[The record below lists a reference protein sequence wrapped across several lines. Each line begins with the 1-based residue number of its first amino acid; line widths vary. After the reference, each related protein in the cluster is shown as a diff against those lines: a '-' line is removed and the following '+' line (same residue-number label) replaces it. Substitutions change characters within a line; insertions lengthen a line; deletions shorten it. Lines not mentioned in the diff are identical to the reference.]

1 MASQK
6 VLEHYLAQLRR
17 IEEHREKWCEENVR
31 RHYRDLDKD
40 LKEFLGVQ
48 YAELAE
54 NDQLTYEILHQK
66 GQYARFIEEVE
77 QRINKFTPQASQD
90 IKNTVQLT
98 YKKCFEGMVDAVE
111 KSKDYEQL
119 KVNLEGVRAV
129 TPDVVR
135 NVVKNSFL
143 EDALEKN
150 HKTVIYDIKQQIG
163 IGLTQGDRMSTMA
176 KRISEQIDSDYKKSV
191 RIARTECHRVREA
204 GFQDSSQR
212 ISEKLQ
218 ENGSDYVMTK
228 TWKTMQDMSVRPYRR
243 KGKKGHKSF
252 VMGSGLNHVKMQGVT
267 VLVDEPFD
275 LGDGYTAMTPGQS
288 GIAGHDINCRCYVS
302 RDLMT
307 KAEFEKLTGR
317 KLTTVKSKEANVAQY
332 EQQEQALLDEKANLE
347 QEKEK
352 YIKRQQ
358 NLESYEYDALWLDNV
373 TPADYELKKDDIS
386 ARRNYFNKTLEH
398 LRVSGNMTGGGPP
411 FPIEQQEKL
420 KSTFEK
426 HLKQLDDFEAQGK
439 AYLKLSKQIKTI
451 DDRLLTIDDDIK
463 TVRAQIMKVKGID
476 VKKIESEIDVLKPA
490 DIKKLKTEINNLKVE
505 IKDLDEEIDKLKMSG
520 DYSSLYDYKM
530 SGWRGEDYIIDFPGV
545 RELWD
550 EEWAELKAK
559 KASGEKMFKFEV
571 VEYNEH
577 KEFFD
582 KFNAIKNSNVGINAN
597 AIAELQKKRDI
608 LIKKRLNA
616 LNKLKAT
623 YAPRTTSA
631 RILDDLQTFADN
643 NANKF
648 NKSFADIVKSAGID
662 ESKFKEELSKALG
675 EIINDCDVGIR
686 IKTTNLKKVLDE
698 TDGGGGFKNLFET
711 KKSGGC
717 KDLLRRNYCEK
728 EAFGHKGD
736 VPKGIDAGNR
746 AIYGMMMPNSRTE
759 KAIDYYRKGPGDWYS
774 DGVTCIIK
782 KDKIFNNA
790 SFTVGDSLDYSNM
803 VCGSTFDNPQ
813 FNGGYSGFERYAK
826 QLIDSKKDSNEKLM
840 RTFTYDDKYLEVQIY
855 GKENHGID
863 IIDKV
868 IFNDKKVFNSAKR
881 KGIIKML
888 DEKKIKYEVLK

>member
-6 VLEHYLAQLRR
+6 TLEHYLRQLRL

-111 KSKDYEQL
+111 KSKNYEQL

-129 TPDVVR
+129 TPDVVK

-163 IGLTQGDRMSTMA
+163 VGLTQGDRMSTMA

-218 ENGSDYVMTK
+218 ESGSDYVMTK
-228 TWKTMQDMSVRPYRR
+228 TWKTMQDMAVRPYRR

-252 VMGSGLNHVKMQGVT
+252 VMGSGPNHVKMQGVT

-307 KAEFEKLTGR
+307 RAEFEKLTGR
-317 KLTTVKSKEANVAQY
+317 KLTTVKSKEADVAQY
-332 EQQEQALLDEKANLE
+332 EQQEQALLDVK
-347 QEKEK
+347 KM
-352 YIKRQQ
+352 
-358 NLESYEYDALWLDNV
+358 ES
-373 TPADYELKKDDIS
+373 K
-386 ARRNYFNKTLEH
+386 
-398 LRVSGNMTGGGPP
+398 
-411 FPIEQQEKL
+411 
-420 KSTFEK
+420 
-426 HLKQLDDFEAQGK
+426 
-439 AYLKLSKQIKTI
+439 
-451 DDRLLTIDDDIK
+451 
-463 TVRAQIMKVKGID
+463 ID
-476 VKKIESEIDVLKPA
+476 VPKPA
-490 DIKKLKTEINNLKVE
+490 DTEKLKTEINNLKVE
-505 IKDLDEEIDKLKMSG
+505 IKDLDDEIDKLKMSG

-530 SGWRGEDYIIDFPGV
+530 SGWRGEDYITDFPGV

-616 LNKLKAT
+616 LNKLEAT

-631 RILDDLQTFADN
+631 RILDDLQTYANN

-648 NKSFADIVKSAGID
+648 NKSFADIAKSAGID
-662 ESKFKEELSKALG
+662 ESKVKEELSKALG

-711 KKSGGC
+711 KKGGGC
-717 KDLLRRNYCEK
+717 KDLSIRNYCEK
-728 EAFGHKGD
+728 EAFGYKGD
-736 VPKGIDAGNR
+736 VPKGVDAGNR

-759 KAIDYYRKGPGDWYS
+759 KAIDYYRKGPGEWYS

-803 VCGSTFDNPQ
+803 VCGSAFDNPQ

-826 QLIDSKKDSNEKLM
+826 QLVNSKKDSNEKLM

-868 IFNDKKVFNSAKR
+868 IFNDKKAFNSAKR
-881 KGIIKML
+881 KGIINML
-888 DEKKIKYEVLK
+888 DEKKIEYEVLK